1 MEENDFVL
9 EVIDSEEA
17 AERRTLGEDAESV
30 RELVERAFLIELRKR
45 TNLWSLDSFR
55 NWYEADPFL
64 VEQEITAYRRFEVGS
79 VPIGS
84 VGIGLSVDVGTA
96 FFTERT
102 LAYFFDERA
111 DSHER
116 QRRRRMFDELV
127 GRQAGQKGTL
137 LYDNGRARMKCYF
150 EDAPSGATCGS
161 SGRIRVH
168 GETYDSLLQYYRVKY
183 PWLEVAEDTPAVRVS
198 FRGLDRPQ
206 FVSAERLRIRIMND
220 DVPARLSSV
229 DKVGP
234 RERRDM
240 LISFWQ
246 RLEPNPLGRVAP
258 GFLPGFWRP
267 ERQRITY
274 FPLTELEFGRGELLH
289 KVAGGSLPNTL
300 RMHYRQRLEYLNNA
314 GCYYVPPA
322 VGRTVYCAYPLDR
335 VAEGAAIAIA
345 EELAEHVGRWTK
357 LQFTARIVAYD
368 RIAAAVEQLR
378 RLESAGTVV
387 FILNDEPTAYHDVAF
402 QLPEWRVKRI
412 TGHALVRNY
421 KFLKEGDWDRR
432 RRVASLERGA
442 TRWQQFVQMNGLAVL
457 QLMDCVPWRANEL
470 GPYEAHVAI
479 DVGHDRRY
487 LAVSLLIAR
496 AKEKTPSFWVDS
508 TAVPKPDYKH
518 EAINEVM
525 LEEQLLELF
534 RRARGRR
541 FDPVTSLLFLRDGQ
555 IYEGESL
562 TVERKVVEGLVAE
575 KFLADG
581 ARVEIV
587 EFHKRTLK
595 AIRLWE
601 IEESGDIGNPSEG
614 TAFELSEKIAIV
626 TSTGAATLHQGTA
639 QPFVLVGNGSC
650 RRILDA
656 ARASFDSAQL
666 NYSSPGVAQ
675 RLPLE
680 LKRTDDELAAR
691 AAQEVRRIG

>member
-1 MEENDFVL
+1 
-9 EVIDSEEA
+9 
-17 AERRTLGEDAESV
+17 
-30 RELVERAFLIELRKR
+30 
-45 TNLWSLDSFR
+45 
-55 NWYEADPFL
+55 
-64 VEQEITAYRRFEVGS
+64 
-79 VPIGS
+79 
-84 VGIGLSVDVGTA
+84 
-96 FFTERT
+96 
-102 LAYFFDERA
+102 
-111 DSHER
+111 
-116 QRRRRMFDELV
+116 
-127 GRQAGQKGTL
+127 
-137 LYDNGRARMKCYF
+137 
-150 EDAPSGATCGS
+150 
-161 SGRIRVH
+161 
-168 GETYDSLLQYYRVKY
+168 
-183 PWLEVAEDTPAVRVS
+183 
-198 FRGLDRPQ
+198 
-206 FVSAERLRIRIMND
+206 
-220 DVPARLSSV
+220 
-229 DKVGP
+229 
-234 RERRDM
+234 
-240 LISFWQ
+240 
-246 RLEPNPLGRVAP
+246 
-258 GFLPGFWRP
+258 
-267 ERQRITY
+267 
-274 FPLTELEFGRGELLH
+274 
-289 KVAGGSLPNTL
+289 
-300 RMHYRQRLEYLNNA
+300 
-314 GCYYVPPA
+314 
-322 VGRTVYCAYPLDR
+322 
-335 VAEGAAIAIA
+335 
-345 EELAEHVGRWTK
+345 
-357 LQFTARIVAYD
+357 
-368 RIAAAVEQLR
+368 
-378 RLESAGTVV
+378 
-387 FILNDEPTAYHDVAF
+387 
-402 QLPEWRVKRI
+402 
-412 TGHALVRNY
+412 
-421 KFLKEGDWDRR
+421 
-432 RRVASLERGA
+432 
-442 TRWQQFVQMNGLAVL
+442 MNGLAVL

-614 TAFELSEKIAIV
+614 TAFELSEEIAIV